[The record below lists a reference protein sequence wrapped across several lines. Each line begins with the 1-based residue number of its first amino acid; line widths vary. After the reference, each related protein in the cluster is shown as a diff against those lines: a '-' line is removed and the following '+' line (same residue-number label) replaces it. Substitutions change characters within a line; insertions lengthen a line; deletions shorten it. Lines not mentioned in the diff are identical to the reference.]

1 MRGGVGGR
9 PGANEL
15 TPESTCG
22 SEAAWNPQH
31 ACRMSLQQRVQVA
44 AVPSPEGGKRAKE
57 RLDGALR
64 PELTAEVMFL
74 SLKRLFNK
82 MDGHI
87 VGRATLS
94 GRWGGRGAA
103 GGEKA
108 RMDALADVGAGRDGG
123 ASVVDLSGGWGG
135 GGGLLLYLRRLVR
148 ISQHHGAAGRV
159 HTCTCESG
167 FSTRAADIKD
177 APKGG
182 CLAR

>member
-94 GRWGGRGAA
+94 GRWGREGGRGAA

-135 GGGLLLYLRRLVR
+135 GGG
-148 ISQHHGAAGRV
+148 SAAV
-159 HTCTCESG
+159 FTQ
-167 FSTRAADIKD
+167 TR
-177 APKGG
+177 
-182 CLAR
+182 

>member
-15 TPESTCG
+15 TPGSTCG
-22 SEAAWNPQH
+22 SEAAWNSKH
-31 ACRMSLQQRVQVA
+31 ACRMSLQQTGQVA
-44 AVPSPEGGKRAKE
+44 AVPSPEGGRGAKE

-94 GRWGGRGAA
+94 GRCGGEGGRGGRERAWMHSQML
-103 GGEKA
+103 E
-108 RMDALADVGAGRDGG
+108 LVGMVERRWWI
-123 ASVVDLSGGWGG
+123 SLGG
-135 GGGLLLYLRRLVR
+135 GGALLLYLRRLVR
-148 ISQHHGAAGRV
+148 ISQRHDAAGRV
-159 HTCTCESG
+159 HTCTCETG
-167 FSTRAADIKD
+167 FSGRAADIKD